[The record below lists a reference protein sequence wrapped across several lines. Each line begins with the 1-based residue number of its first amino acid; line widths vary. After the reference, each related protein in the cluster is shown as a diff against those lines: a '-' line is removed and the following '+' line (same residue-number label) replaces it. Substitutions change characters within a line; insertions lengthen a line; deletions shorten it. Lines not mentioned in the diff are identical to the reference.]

1 MSSIINLQ
9 LAQQNWASAPD
20 QAAQLLDAALTEA
33 KRGVDDL
40 REIAAG
46 IHPAL
51 LTQRGLAAALD
62 GLAARLPVQV
72 QLDVPD
78 RRLPGPIEASVYFFC
93 SEALTNVVKHARA
106 TCAWVRVRQED
117 GQCTIE
123 VRDDGIGGIGSQR
136 ETSGLAG
143 LNDRMGALQGA
154 LDISSPAGGGTVL
167 RARIP
172 LPRDLAGLS

>member
-1 MSSIINLQ
+1 
-9 LAQQNWASAPD
+9 
-20 QAAQLLDAALTEA
+20 
-33 KRGVDDL
+33 VDDL

-46 IHPAL
+46 IHPVL

-72 QLDVPD
+72 QLDLPD
-78 RRLPGPIEASVYFFC
+78 RRLPGPIEVSAYFFC

-106 TCAWVRVRQED
+106 SCAWVRVQQED
-117 GQCTIE
+117 GRCTIE
-123 VRDDGIGGIGSQR
+123 VRDDGIGGAGSR
-136 ETSGLAG
+136 PETSGLAG
-143 LNDRMGALQGA
+143 LHDRIGSLKGT

-172 LPRDLAGLS
+172 LPGD